1 MRSAIN
7 CGLLPSLHGHA
18 APGLRLLFFMV
29 VRLMPQGD
37 PHLLEVPH
45 PLAVDVQPRL
55 CGRSRRV
62 VLEDVAHVVEQT
74 TYRQQEPRLVP
85 LILAFQNIPS
95 TGMAIRIRHPET
107 IPSRFVVFGNAAAGE
122 VQLPQQI
129 VRPGMILVSCVT
141 EILRRFDC
149 VLLHGLARQV
159 FLSQAVGSVCA
170 PVSSCSLQPSEA
182 IINVMHLRI
191 IREI

>member
-1 MRSAIN
+1 MLFLMVI
-7 CGLLPSLHGHA
+7 
-18 APGLRLLFFMV
+18 RLV
-29 VRLMPQGD
+29 AQSNSQ
-37 PHLLEVPH
+37 LLELPH

-74 TYRQQEPRLVP
+74 TYRQQELRLVP

-107 IPSRFVVFGNAAAGE
+107 IPSRFVVFGNAVACE

-159 FLSQAVGSVCA
+159 FLSQSIGSVGV
-170 PVSSCSLQPSEA
+170 PVSNCLTA
-182 IINVMHLRI
+182 NL
-191 IREI
+191 